1 MCLTDES
8 VSVVIGMTVLDE
20 SQLAPIYTETVSSRT
35 IYERYWLS
43 DEAVLH
49 CDVLSALFNKG
60 T

>member
-8 VSVVIGMTVLDE
+8 VSVMVGMTVLDE

-35 IYERYWLS
+35 IYERYRLS

-49 CDVLSALFNKG
+49 RDVLGTLFHKG
-60 T
+60 A